1 MCIFAAIESLKNLF
15 FLFKILIMKKLFTT
29 LAVVTLLATTAFAQN
44 AKSYRGFTDFSY
56 TLGVGD
62 NSQDFDRFTLST
74 THGYQLDDMFFIGG
88 GVSFEYVKDAAV
100 ALVPIYGDVRL
111 DIPLRSRSIKPY
123 VDAKIGYSAGQL
135 DGFYFAPTIG
145 VRVPVRFVKAMNFG
159 FGYKLQ
165 KLNVNTN
172 ALTFNVGIEF

>member
-1 MCIFAAIESLKNLF
+1 
-15 FLFKILIMKKLFTT
+15 MKKLFMTF
-29 LAVVTLLATTAFAQN
+29 AMVALLATTSFAQD

-62 NSQDFDRFTLST
+62 KSENFDRYTLST
-74 THGYQLDDMFFIGG
+74 THGYQLDDMFFVGA
-88 GVSFEYVKDAAV
+88 GVSFEYVRDIAAS
-100 ALVPIYGDVRL
+100 LVPIYADVRM
-111 DIPLRSRSIKPY
+111 DIPLRSRSIKPF
-123 VDAKIGYSAGQL
+123 VDAKIGYAAGEV

-165 KLNVNTN
+165 KIQDAGTNTN
-172 ALTFNVGIEF
+172 AITFNVGIEF